1 MALFLSAALLFAGC
15 GKTGGEQESV
25 GDMAGGGD
33 KTMGR
38 YVEEEI
44 GRPEE
49 MERNGGIVRLADG
62 TLQIFD
68 FNQGP
73 FVSQDEGK
81 TWTKK
86 YDDWSGMVGEGYFM
100 NAAAARMEAFSWY
113 TVLMMRCLLRKGEEA
128 SQEEVS
134 DAERSEQPDTE
145 PTETEDTE
153 VQVEE
158 SDMFTIDCHYMFV
171 SPEGE
176 TREIMLPFDMD
187 NYELITNCWY
197 TPDGRLLASQGGAIY
212 EIKTRRMVL

>member
-1 MALFLSAALLFAGC
+1 MKKTAVSKTLALFLSAALLFAGC

-100 NAAAARMEAFSWY
+100 NAAAAKDGSLFLVYSTYDAVSSEE
-113 TVLMMRCLLRKGEEA
+113 GEEA

-134 DAERSEQPDTE
+134 DAERSNSRTRSRRRQKIPKYRWKS
-145 PTETEDTE
+145 PTCL
-153 VQVEE
+153 Q
-158 SDMFTIDCHYMFV
+158 
-171 SPEGE
+171 
-176 TREIMLPFDMD
+176 
-187 NYELITNCWY
+187 
-197 TPDGRLLASQGGAIY
+197 
-212 EIKTRRMVL
+212 

>member
-1 MALFLSAALLFAGC
+1 MKKTAVSKTLALFLSAALLFAGC

-86 YDDWSGMVGEGYFM
+86 YDDWSGMVGEG
-100 NAAAARMEAFSWY
+100 
-113 TVLMMRCLLRKGEEA
+113 
-128 SQEEVS
+128 
-134 DAERSEQPDTE
+134 
-145 PTETEDTE
+145 
-153 VQVEE
+153 
-158 SDMFTIDCHYMFV
+158 
-171 SPEGE
+171 
-176 TREIMLPFDMD
+176 
-187 NYELITNCWY
+187 
-197 TPDGRLLASQGGAIY
+197 
-212 EIKTRRMVL
+212 